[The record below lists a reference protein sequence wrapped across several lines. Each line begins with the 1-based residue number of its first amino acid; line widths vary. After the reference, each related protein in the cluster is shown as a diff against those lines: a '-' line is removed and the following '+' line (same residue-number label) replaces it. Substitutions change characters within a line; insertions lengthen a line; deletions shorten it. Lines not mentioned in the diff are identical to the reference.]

1 MTAAPAP
8 PERRAAALIEARRW
22 IGTPYRHGASARGA
36 GADCLGLIRGVWRAL
51 YGAEPETPPA
61 YTADWDETA
70 GEERLWAA
78 ARRRL
83 DEIAPS
89 EAAPG
94 DVLLLRMR
102 ERGPAKHLGVLASG
116 AEGAPT
122 LIHGYSRRGVVESPL
137 GRAWRRRVVAAFR
150 FPEGAL

>member
-1 MTAAPAP
+1 VDRHALSPWRQRARRRRGLPRPDPRRLARALR
-8 PERRAAALIEARRW
+8 RRAGNAARL
-22 IGTPYRHGASARGA
+22 H
-36 GADCLGLIRGVWRAL
+36 
-51 YGAEPETPPA
+51 
-61 YTADWDETA
+61 ADWDETA